1 MAPKDCSTDTTR
13 LYRHL
18 ESKFENVAERLLLS
32 QVDEKD
38 DVLSITLHIIERI
51 FVTTAMN
58 LVNNNITKASKLL
71 GMSRNTLS
79 KKLRESG
86 RLP

>member
-1 MAPKDCSTDTTR
+1 MAPKDCPTDTTR

-38 DVLSITLHIIERI
+38 DVLSITQHIIEQI
-51 FVTTAMN
+51 FVTAAMK

>member
-1 MAPKDCSTDTTR
+1 M
-13 LYRHL
+13 

>member
-1 MAPKDCSTDTTR
+1 
-13 LYRHL
+13 L

-32 QVDEKD
+32 QVDEKH
-38 DVLSITLHIIERI
+38 DVLSITQHTIERI

>member
-1 MAPKDCSTDTTR
+1 
-13 LYRHL
+13 L

-38 DVLSITLHIIERI
+38 DVLSITQHIIERI